1 VTSPVRKNIAASVH
15 NRLLKKA
22 RKSSRPFNELFQ
34 HYAIERF
41 LYRLSKS
48 PCADKFVLKG
58 ALMLMV
64 WESPVS
70 RPTMDIDLLGSVENS
85 VDGMVAIVQDIC
97 RIDTEPDGIV
107 FDPNS
112 VHGERITE
120 DADYEGVRI
129 RFRGSLAAAR
139 ITIQLDIGFGDIV
152 IPTPEPTFYPT
163 LLDFPAP
170 QLRAYSRESAIA
182 EKFEA
187 MAKLGIMNSRMKD
200 FWDIWLLSRQYTF
213 DGSLLA
219 EAIVKTFAT
228 RHTEIPAEPRA
239 FTPAFAQDEMKV
251 SQWKAF
257 LRKGKM
263 AAGPKDFDDA
273 VQAVSDFLKPVVESI
288 VNNRPAP
295 GTWKKE
301 GKWHRF

>member
-15 NRLLKKA
+15 NHLLKKA
-22 RKSSRPFNELFQ
+22 RESNRPFNELFQ

-70 RPTMDIDLLGSVENS
+70 RPTMDIDLLGRVENS

-97 RIDTEPDGIV
+97 RIEAEPDGVV
-107 FDPNS
+107 FDPRS

-129 RFRGSLAAAR
+129 RFRGSLASAR

-152 IPTPEPTFYPT
+152 TPAPELTSYPT
-163 LLDFPAP
+163 LLDFPSP
-170 QLRAYSRESAIA
+170 QLRAYSKESVIA

-187 MAKLGIMNSRMKD
+187 MVKLGIMNSRMKD

-219 EAIVKTFAT
+219 EAIGKTFAT
-228 RHTEIPAEPRA
+228 RHTEIPAEPLA
-239 FTPAFAQDEMKV
+239 FTPAFAEDERKA

-257 LRKGKM
+257 LHKGKM
-263 AAGPKDFDDA
+263 AAGPDSFEDA
-273 VQAVSDFLKPVVESI
+273 AQAVSDFLKPVIDSV

-295 GTWKKE
+295 GMWKTD
-301 GKWHRF
+301 GKWHRS